1 MNLDLSVLPFQS
13 FGPSIHFVPCRY
25 AFCPCQ
31 VCLNYVDV
39 AVTVASLFELTSR
52 VFLLPVRKGEQR
64 ERASERD
71 TARARERERESR
83 ALELSSDA
91 LS

>member
-1 MNLDLSVLPFQS
+1 M
-13 FGPSIHFVPCRY
+13 
-25 AFCPCQ
+25 
-31 VCLNYVDV
+31 DV

-52 VFLLPVRKGEQR
+52 VFLLPVRKGEQRER